1 MVLDEERSWRVSSCA
16 KSYDKAKEFWQRCR
30 YLIPIWQSSSF
41 LSQVYEQFRLAVF
54 VFFFKRSYFLYK
66 FKDKN
71 VFIFQ
76 RTNVF
81 SKSFYFMEKSDSLY
95 CLTLCY
101 QGNNWAQF
109 TFCGSGIIPDT
120 FLNISCGILFLICF
134 PRLYF
139 STSFVYFSYL
149 FYYYDL
155 FSSEFI
161 SLLFIFLFFKEC

>member
-1 MVLDEERSWRVSSCA
+1 MIKLRNFDKGVGTWFLF
-16 KSYDKAKEFWQRCR
+16 DKAALFCPKYMSNLDLLCLF
-30 YLIPIWQSSSF
+30 
-41 LSQVYEQFRLAVF
+41 
-54 VFFFKRSYFLYK
+54 FFFKRSYFLYK